1 MAKKRWT
8 VEIGFNRFDG
18 CKKKHKAFEICDGCR
33 DHQGV
38 MQMKVSAESA
48 SEAVYAAMDEFYVT
62 RHAAAGYEVV
72 TLTMD
77 GDSTE
82 RLPPLPSP
90 PRAAAQKQRSPPAPK
105 GSTASKRG
113 SAQKRGGKGQRKA

>member
-1 MAKKRWT
+1 MRKRWT
-8 VEIGFNRFDG
+8 VEIGFNKFDD

-38 MQMKVSAESA
+38 MQMKVPSIEATLAAWLAVDRFGES
-48 SEAVYAAMDEFYVT
+48 EYW
-62 RHAAAGYEVV
+62 RAGYQIV

-90 PRAAAQKQRSPPAPK
+90 PRAATQKQRSPPAPR
-105 GSTASKRG
+105 GSTAAKKG
-113 SAQKRGGKGQRKA
+113 SAQKRGGKGQRKS

>member
-1 MAKKRWT
+1 MRKRWT

-33 DHQGV
+33 GHQGV
-38 MQMKVSAESA
+38 MQMKVSSINPTLAAWLAVDRFGESEYF
-48 SEAVYAAMDEFYVT
+48 S
-62 RHAAAGYEVV
+62 AGYQIV

-82 RLPPLPSP
+82 RLPRLLSP
-90 PRAAAQKQRSPPAPK
+90 PRAALQKQRSPPAPK